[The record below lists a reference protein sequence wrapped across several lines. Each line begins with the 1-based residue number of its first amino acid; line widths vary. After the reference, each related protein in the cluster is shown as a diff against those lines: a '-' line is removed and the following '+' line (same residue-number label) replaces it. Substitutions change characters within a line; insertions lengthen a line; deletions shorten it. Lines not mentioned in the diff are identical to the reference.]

1 MKFKKKKKK
10 TMSVY
15 NIKRMKLFKINEKH
29 SLHLKIFN
37 IYIYIYKKKNSM
49 LVFSV
54 QRIYEQN

>member
-1 MKFKKKKKK
+1 MKFKKKKKKK

-37 IYIYIYKKKNSM
+37 IYIYIYKFNVGFFSAKN
-49 LVFSV
+49 L
-54 QRIYEQN
+54 

>member
-37 IYIYIYKKKNSM
+37 IYIYIYINSM

>member
-37 IYIYIYKKKNSM
+37 IYIYIYIYKFTVGFFSAKN
-49 LVFSV
+49 L
-54 QRIYEQN
+54 

>member
-37 IYIYIYKKKNSM
+37 IYIYIYKFNVGFFSAKN
-49 LVFSV
+49 L
-54 QRIYEQN
+54 